1 MLFEK
6 LKEENQKV
14 FDVRQCGLITGIELL
29 EDGKIIGPEVCS
41 VARNY
46 GLLTRAIGNTVV
58 FMPPLVIN
66 NEKINDSMSALQRAI
81 NKVVG

>member
-1 MLFEK
+1 
-6 LKEENQKV
+6 V
-14 FDVRQCGLITGIELL
+14 
-29 EDGKIIGPEVCS
+29 IIGPEVCS
-41 VARNY
+41 VARHY

-66 NEKINDSMSALQRAI
+66 NEQISDSMSALQRAI